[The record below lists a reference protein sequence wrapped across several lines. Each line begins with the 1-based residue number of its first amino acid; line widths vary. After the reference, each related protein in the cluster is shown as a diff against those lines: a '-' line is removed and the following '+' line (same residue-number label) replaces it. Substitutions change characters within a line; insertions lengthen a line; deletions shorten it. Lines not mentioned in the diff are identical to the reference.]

1 MAEVQPPLAPFQARR
16 DRVGVGRVLTGV
28 SGMERRVFL
37 GLAAAGLLAGCGGF
51 RESRINPRNWF
62 GRSRSRRRETAAA
75 ESDTNPL
82 IPEQEEGGFF
92 DNLRRRGKDIPYT
105 GTPVAE
111 ISALAVERTTGG
123 AIVRV
128 CGIAAQQDIYD
139 VRLTPDTPDAEPVDG
154 VLGYELRAV
163 HPPLSTATATRPRE
177 VQAAVFVSD
186 KTLESVR
193 QIRVRALR
201 NERVSRR

>member
-1 MAEVQPPLAPFQARR
+1 
-16 DRVGVGRVLTGV
+16 
-28 SGMERRVFL
+28 MERRVFL

-62 GRSRSRRRETAAA
+62 GRSRSRRREAATA
-75 ESDTNPL
+75 EPGTNPL
-82 IPEQEEGGFF
+82 IPEKEESGLF
-92 DNLRRRGKDIPYT
+92 DSLRKRGKDVPYA

-111 ISALAVERTTGG
+111 ISALAVERATGG

-128 CGIAAQQDIYD
+128 RGLAAQQDIHD
-139 VRLTPDTPDAEPVDG
+139 VRLIPGTPDAEPVDG
-154 VLGYELRAV
+154 ILGYELRAV
-163 HPPLSTATATRPRE
+163 HPPLSTATELRPRE

-193 QIRVRALR
+193 EIRVRGLR
-201 NERVSRR
+201 NERLSRR